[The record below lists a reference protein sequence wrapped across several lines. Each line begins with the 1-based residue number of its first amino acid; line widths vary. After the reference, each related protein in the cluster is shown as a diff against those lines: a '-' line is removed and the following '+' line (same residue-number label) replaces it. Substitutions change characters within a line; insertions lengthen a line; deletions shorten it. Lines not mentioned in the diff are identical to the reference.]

1 MLAVKMI
8 RSGKRVGFECLVCR
22 MRELREDAAA
32 AKTARMLHVA
42 SPAHRSSLRAA
53 RRE

>member
-1 MLAVKMI
+1 MV
-8 RSGKRVGFECLVCR
+8 RVGKRFGFECLVCR
-22 MRELREDAAA
+22 LREMCADPAA
-32 AKTARMLHVA
+32 AKAARMVHVA